1 MTAPSI
7 NATKPCSM
15 SRQNFKNH
23 ARWVPLWHFFT
34 GGIILAIIA
43 GSIVNL
49 FQSKKEN
56 NLQAW
61 IIVAVG
67 LVLAMIFWYARKF
80 AVTVQDR
87 AIRAEENLRHFAMT
101 GRLLDKHLRT
111 SQIIALRFAS
121 DEEFVELAQKA
132 SEKKMRSKD
141 IKKSIV
147 RWRADHHRV

>member
-1 MTAPSI
+1 
-7 NATKPCSM
+7 M

-23 ARWVPLWHFFT
+23 TRWVPIWHFLT
-34 GGIILAIIA
+34 SLVILAILA

-49 FQSKKEN
+49 IQSKKEN
-56 NLQAW
+56 ILQAW
-61 IIVAVG
+61 ILIAIG
-67 LVLAMIFWYARKF
+67 LVLVIIYWYARKF
-80 AVTVQDR
+80 ALTVQDR

-101 GRLLDKHLRT
+101 GKLLDRHLRT

-132 SEKKMRSKD
+132 AEKKMRSKD

-147 RWRADHHRV
+147 RWRSDHHRV